1 MEEVLRFALIGVGLG
16 AMYSL
21 ASQGLIVI
29 YRGSGVLNFAQG
41 AIGMMGAYF
50 FFELRVTLNLPYLVA
65 ALGGIA
71 FAVVVGALSQLLVM
85 RHLNR
90 ASPLTRVVATLGL
103 LLTIQSLAVLR
114 YGGRATYVP
123 QDLPLGSFNFTTSII
138 LTFDRAI
145 MLFIALVLTW
155 ALWWTYRKT
164 RFGLSTNAV
173 AENQLAASTIGLS
186 SERIALGNWAIGSG
200 LAGLAAILISPIVS
214 LQVSVMTNL
223 VLAAMAAALVAS
235 FRSFPVALFA
245 GLALGVAQT
254 VLGRYTGDYPGVALS
269 VPFVVIVVVLMV
281 RGQSLPLRN
290 FLLQRLPVIGV
301 GKIKPSY
308 IISGVV
314 IGAVFILWFSPLW
327 LGALT
332 ITLATALIVLSIVLL
347 TGYAGQLSLAQFA
360 FAGFGAWVAGRMV
373 AVWHVEFEV
382 ALVVGVL
389 LTVPLGLLFAL
400 PAMRTRG
407 ITLAVVTL
415 GLGTSLEFLVFN
427 SSALTGGVSGTNI
440 GKPTIFGFPIS
451 AIEFPERYAAVLLLV
466 LIVFTLGVSNIR
478 RGRSGRRLIAVRT
491 NERAAAALGI
501 NVVAAKLY
509 AFSLAAGI
517 AAAGGIFLA
526 FRSQEIAYGTQF
538 VNFLSISSV
547 GWAMIGGIGFLVGPI
562 IGATLAPGSVGA
574 QLLFSLPG
582 DVSKFLPLI
591 SGLLLILFVLQ
602 NQDGSAKEMSLMG
615 RLLLSKMP
623 WGRKPGSIPKRVDK
637 AREAVGS
644 PSTAVKVPP
653 KVLEIKDLTVRYGMT
668 TAVDSVSFRIEPG
681 KVLAVIGPN
690 GAGKTSLIDAITGFT
705 PVSSGT
711 VIFDGQAI
719 TTESAVARSRRGISR
734 SFQSLELFE
743 DSTVLDNL
751 QTAADPSDFLSYV
764 RDLVW
769 PANPGLPPAAEAAIR
784 EFGLGADLERN
795 AQDLPYGRRR
805 LLALA
810 RAVASQPSVLLLD
823 EPAAG
828 LGDVETT
835 ELGVLVKRLAREW
848 GIAVLVVEHDM
859 NFVMSVCDEIVV
871 VDFGC
876 KIAQG
881 SPTQVRADPAVLS
894 AYLGETTE
902 EQIEDGQT
910 EDGLKMR
917 VTNGAESQ
925 P

>member
-1 MEEVLRFALIGVGLG
+1 MEEVLRFALIGLGLG

-41 AIGMMGAYF
+41 AIGMMGAYV
-50 FFELRVTLNLPYLVA
+50 FFELRVTLNLPYLLA
-65 ALGGIA
+65 AAGGIA
-71 FAVVVGALSQLLVM
+71 FSVLVGALSQLLIM
-85 RHLNR
+85 RRLNR

-103 LLTIQSLAVLR
+103 LLTLQSIAVLR
-114 YGGRATYVP
+114 YGGRATFVP

-145 MLFIALVLTW
+145 MLFIAIVLTGV
-155 ALWWTYRKT
+155 LWWTYRRT

-186 SERIALGNWAIGSG
+186 SERIALANWALGSG

-235 FRSFPVALFA
+235 FSSFPVALLA
-245 GLALGVAQT
+245 GLALGIAQT
-254 VLGRYTGDYPGVALS
+254 VLGRFTGDYPGVALS
-269 VPFVVIVVVLMV
+269 VPFIVIVIVLMF

-290 FLLQRLPVIGV
+290 FLLQRLPVIGT
-301 GKIKPSY
+301 GKVKISY
-308 IISGVV
+308 ILSGLV
-314 IGAVFILWFSPLW
+314 IGSICILWFNPLW

-332 ITLATALIVLSIVLL
+332 ITFGAALIVLSVVVL
-347 TGYAGQLSLAQFA
+347 TGYTGQLSLAQFA
-360 FAGFGAWVAGRMV
+360 FAGFGAWIAGRMV

-382 ALVVGVL
+382 ALLVGIL
-389 LTVPLGLLFAL
+389 ATVPLGLVFAL
-400 PAMRTRG
+400 PAVRTRG

-427 SSALTGGVSGTNI
+427 SSALTGGVAGTNV
-440 GKPTIFGFPIS
+440 GSPSIFGFPIS
-451 AIEFPERYAAVLLLV
+451 AIDYPERYATVLLIV
-466 LIVFTLGVSNIR
+466 LIVLTLAVANVR

-501 NVVAAKLY
+501 SVVTAKLF
-509 AFSLAAGI
+509 AFALAAGI

-526 FRSQEIAYGTQF
+526 FRNQEISYGTQF
-538 VNFLSISSV
+538 VNFLSISTV
-547 GWAMIGGIGFLVGPI
+547 GWAMIGGIGFLIGPI

-574 QLLFSLPG
+574 QALFSLPG
-582 DVSKFLPLI
+582 DVSRFLPLI
-591 SGLLLILFVLQ
+591 SGILLIIFVLQ

-615 RLLLSKMP
+615 RLILSKLP
-623 WGRKPGSIPKRVDK
+623 WGKRSQAEPKDVIR
-637 AREAVGS
+637 ARQASVAPSQAVE
-644 PSTAVKVPP
+644 VPP
-653 KVLEIKDLTVRYGMT
+653 KVLEVRDLTVRYGLT
-668 TAVDSVSFRIEPG
+668 TAVDQVSFTIEPG

-705 PVSSGT
+705 PISGGT
-711 VIFDGQAI
+711 ILLDGQSVASL
-719 TTESAVARSRRGISR
+719 SAASRARLGVSR

-751 QTAADPSDFLSYV
+751 QTAADPRDFISYV

-769 PANPGLPPAAEAAIR
+769 PRNPGLPPAAEAAIR
-784 EFGLGADLERN
+784 EFGLGPDLERN

-828 LGDVETT
+828 LGDVETA
-835 ELGVLVKRLAREW
+835 ELGNLVKRLAREW

-859 NFVMSVCDEIVV
+859 NFVMSVCDDIVV
-871 VDFGC
+871 VDFGR

-881 SPTQVRADPAVLS
+881 PPAQVRVDPVVLS
-894 AYLGETTE
+894 AYLGETE
-902 EQIEDGQT
+902 AEHREDEAEIHVTHASGGQ
-910 EDGLKMR
+910 
-917 VTNGAESQ
+917 S
-925 P
+925 